1 MTWSTRRGLWLVGWL
16 CVGLTVGLTGAIVTV
31 STLSARDRISLAGGI
46 AVFVVVVVSWAV
58 AAGVLV
64 TRWWR
69 WSGPDREASAN
80 ERVLVAHGSR
90 RGGTAELAGSI
101 ADHLAAAGVPAEVR
115 AARDVARLAAFRAV
129 VLGGAL
135 YRGRWHPDA
144 RRFVRRH
151 ARELRARP
159 VWLFA
164 SGPLTDLPSPH
175 ERAPATTVASAA
187 ARVGARDVATFGGRL
202 APDAPGF
209 VAGRMVARG
218 RGGDFRDAAQI
229 QGWAAH
235 IAHELER
242 VEDRGAAAAQAGSG
256 LTGQDRLT
264 SRGRGG

>member
-1 MTWSTRRGLWLVGWL
+1 MTWSTRRVLELVGWL
-16 CVGLTVGLTGAIVTV
+16 CLGLAAGLTGAIVTV
-31 STLSARDRISLAGGI
+31 STLSARGRISLTGGI

-58 AAGVLV
+58 VGVVLLA
-64 TRWWR
+64 RWWR
-69 WSGPDREASAN
+69 WSAPDRQAPAH
-80 ERVLVAHGSR
+80 ERVLVAYGSR
-90 RGGTAELAGSI
+90 RGGTAELAATI
-101 ADHLAAAGVPAEVR
+101 ADHLTAAGIPAEVR
-115 AARDVARLAAFRAV
+115 AARDVARLAAYRAV

-202 APDAPGF
+202 TQDAPGF

-218 RGGDFRDAAQI
+218 RAGDFRDPEQI
-229 QGWAAH
+229 RGWASL
-235 IAHELER
+235 IADDLER
-242 VEDRGAAAAQAGSG
+242 IGCDGTATPTQE
-256 LTGQDRLT
+256 GQDPLV
-264 SRGRGG
+264 SSDQGG